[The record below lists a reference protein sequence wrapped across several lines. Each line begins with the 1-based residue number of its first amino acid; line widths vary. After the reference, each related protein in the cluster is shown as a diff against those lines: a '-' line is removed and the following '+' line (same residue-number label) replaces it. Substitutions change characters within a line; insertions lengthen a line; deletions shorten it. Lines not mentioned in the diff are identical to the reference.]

1 MNKIIW
7 ISAVVL
13 SVAACA
19 KNEVVPVNSG
29 ENQEITFNVAP
40 KTKADPDP
48 DPDPKPKKEAFST
61 NNVFASWA
69 YYLPTGTDW
78 DDKSDD
84 PKDEKYPKEYISGAV
99 IAYREKT
106 AGSAEKVWK
115 AEDSYYW
122 PKNGKLT
129 FFAYS
134 LNKENLKLN
143 EAAASMVMCDPFQG
157 IYANIDLSVDK
168 NVDFLVADIK
178 TDQKANTTTTGEAGK
193 YYTDGVPTLF
203 RHRLSYLAFNV
214 KTDKDYS
221 AAGKKLELKSITF
234 NNISSYGEYRQF
246 ATEISGATFPS
257 GFRAADATG
266 TVSYT
271 RIPTTESPFTMEIK
285 SSNTGSGV
293 LVSDTDNFLYIPQTF
308 AKGSKTDKNAYIE
321 VKYTIA
327 TKVGKDEHDQ
337 DIVVTENVTKQIFL
351 NPEDG
356 KGTKMFDKWEMGKK
370 YTINL
375 TFTLDEILWDP
386 AVEDWEDVT
395 PATDHIVE

>member
-7 ISAVVL
+7 ISAVAL

-19 KNEVVPVNSG
+19 KNEVIPVNSG

-40 KTKADPDP
+40 KTKADPAQDN
-48 DPDPKPKKEAFST
+48 DGHKEFGKG
-61 NNVFASWA
+61 NVFASWA

-78 DDKSDD
+78 DDKSDK
-84 PKDEKYPKEYISGAV
+84 PEDETYPKEYISGAV

-115 AEDSYYW
+115 AQKTYYW
-122 PKNGKLT
+122 PKNGTLT

-143 EAAASMVMCDPFQG
+143 EAAASMVTCNPFQG

-178 TDQKANTTTTGEAGK
+178 ADQKANTTTTGEAGK

-337 DIVVTENVTKQIFL
+337 DIVVTEDVTKQIFL

-356 KGTKMFDKWEMGKK
+356 KGTKMFDEWEMGKK

-386 AVEDWEDVT
+386 AVEPWVDEYHT
-395 PATDHIVE
+395 LGI

>member
-19 KNEVVPVNSG
+19 KNEVIPVNSG

-40 KTKADPDP
+40 KTKADPAQDN
-48 DPDPKPKKEAFST
+48 DGHKEFGKG
-61 NNVFASWA
+61 NVFASWA

-78 DDKSDD
+78 INKSDD
-84 PKDEKYPKEYISGAV
+84 PDDEKYPKEYISGAE

-106 AGSAEKVWK
+106 EGSEEKVWK
-115 AEDSYYW
+115 AQKTYYW
-122 PKNGKLT
+122 PKNGTLT

-134 LNKENLKLN
+134 LYKENLKLN
-143 EAAASMVMCDPFQG
+143 EAAASMVTCNPFQG

-178 TDQKANTTTTGEAGK
+178 ADQKANTTTTGEAGK

-308 AKGSKTDKNAYIE
+308 AKGSNANENAYIE
-321 VKYTIA
+321 VKYTITTTVA
-327 TKVGKDEHDQ
+327 CTTPEGQPSTKE
-337 DIVVTENVTKQIFL
+337 VVEEVTKNIFL
-351 NPEDG
+351 NPAT
-356 KGTKMFDKWEMGKK
+356 GTPMFDKWEMGKK

-375 TFTLDEILWDP
+375 TFTLEEILWDP